1 MLDDWFSSLMILA
14 CEKDVIDRISDDEI
28 IDGFAGKSTPL
39 QKCLILQS
47 IRFSYTC
54 IVFFAL
60 WFQEVLYMVP
70 ECQSC
75 SIQYS
80 STEAA
85 TLLSSV
91 TKFMYGSLIF

>member
-1 MLDDWFSSLMILA
+1 MSRVRIIKNHSTMLDDWFSSLMILA

-54 IVFFAL
+54 IVFFCFVVSRGIVHGAR
-60 WFQEVLYMVP
+60 VP
-70 ECQSC
+70 ELQHT
-75 SIQYS
+75 IQ
-80 STEAA
+80 
-85 TLLSSV
+85 
-91 TKFMYGSLIF
+91 FD